1 MRVLRC
7 RYLAGGAYNLQTA
20 KAKWDETLQ
29 AYSLP
34 FFGRAKVASAKNL
47 QLIPCPGGTSRSGS
61 NLDHSG
67 RKAKDDDEDQS
78 SIYFMMGKM
87 SKDVYALDF
96 RAPVRVLEAFAIAVA
111 TMAKKRAV
119 T

>member
-1 MRVLRC
+1 MVLLR
-7 RYLAGGAYNLQTA
+7 RFLAGGAYNLQTV

-47 QLIPCPGGTSRSGS
+47 QLIPCPAGTDKNGLNSS
-61 NLDHSG
+61 HSG
-67 RKAKDDDEDQS
+67 RKAKEDDEDQS
-78 SIYFMMGKM
+78 SIYFMMGKL